1 MTLAISDAPLAAP
14 EPRDS
19 PTAQI
24 VPLAVWLLALIALI
38 IAPIE
43 VFKWY
48 RTPFVGALF
57 EPNHVVSLINGSHW
71 AAKDAA
77 VDWPD
82 GLMAVNGTPLAPDAY
97 HAGVLEGPRGQNRS
111 LHVKRR

>member
-1 MTLAISDAPLAAP
+1 MTLAISDAPPAAP

-43 VFKWY
+43 AFKWY

-71 AAKDAA
+71 AAKDAGGA
-77 VDWPD
+77 WPD
-82 GLMAVNGTPLAPDAY
+82 RLMAVNGAPLGADAGLAAVLSGAP
-97 HAGVLEGPRGQNRS
+97 GQS
-111 LHVKRR
+111 GALTFQ